1 MRGPYL
7 RPLQKNW
14 SLTAM
19 ADDLDKLLDET
30 LEQFQRAE
38 AAPPSASQAP
48 GHSSASAGTKP
59 KGFDPLGKKKAKGW
73 C

>member
-1 MRGPYL
+1 
-7 RPLQKNW
+7 
-14 SLTAM
+14 M